1 MMYLILTLFVGLC
14 ALAWYQ
20 KLKKL
25 EDTKKKS
32 FLWKTGFTL
41 ILLSVIFLTVTGR
54 LHWIGAAITAVIPIL
69 AFLFRWSRR
78 IFPLLKIFGGIKQKP
93 SQFKT
98 KTLQISLN
106 FSTMS
111 MSGKVLKGK
120 FAGKN
125 LQDLNPSEFEELTR
139 DCKLNDKESYALLY
153 AFSAIKGRN
162 DNFQD
167 QNYTKDKITDMS
179 EEEAYE
185 ILGLENPSS
194 KSEISKAHK
203 RLIQKLHPDRGGSDY
218 LAAKINA
225 AKDKIS

>member
-1 MMYLILTLFVGLC
+1 MMYLILTLFFGLC

-25 EDTKKKS
+25 EDTKKKP

-98 KTLQISLN
+98 KTLQISIN

-120 FAGKN
+120 FAEKN
-125 LQDLNPSEFEELTR
+125 LEELNPSEFQEFLQ
-139 DCKLNDKESYALLY
+139 LLLQ
-153 AFSAIKGRN
+153 K
-162 DNFQD
+162 
-167 QNYTKDKITDMS
+167 
-179 EEEAYE
+179 
-185 ILGLENPSS
+185 
-194 KSEISKAHK
+194 KSQMVQK
-203 RLIQKLHPDRGGSDY
+203 RLEQKTIYPELGGK
-218 LAAKINA
+218 AA
-225 AKDKIS
+225 

>member
-98 KTLQISLN
+98 KTIQISLN

-111 MSGKVLKGK
+111 MSGKVLEGK

-125 LQDLNPSEFEELTR
+125 LEDLNSSEFEELTR

-167 QNYTKDKITDMS
+167 QNYTCLLYTSPSPRDREKSRM
-179 EEEAYE
+179 
-185 ILGLENPSS
+185 PSS
-194 KSEISKAHK
+194 A
-203 RLIQKLHPDRGGSDY
+203 
-218 LAAKINA
+218 
-225 AKDKIS
+225 

>member
-25 EDTKKKS
+25 EDTKKKP

-106 FSTMS
+106 FSTMAI
-111 MSGKVLKGK
+111 SGKILKGK
-120 FAGKN
+120 FAEKN
-125 LQDLNPSEFEELTR
+125 LEDLNSSEFEELT
-139 DCKLNDKESYALLY
+139 
-153 AFSAIKGRN
+153 
-162 DNFQD
+162 
-167 QNYTKDKITDMS
+167 T
-179 EEEAYE
+179 
-185 ILGLENPSS
+185 
-194 KSEISKAHK
+194 
-203 RLIQKLHPDRGGSDY
+203 
-218 LAAKINA
+218 
-225 AKDKIS
+225 